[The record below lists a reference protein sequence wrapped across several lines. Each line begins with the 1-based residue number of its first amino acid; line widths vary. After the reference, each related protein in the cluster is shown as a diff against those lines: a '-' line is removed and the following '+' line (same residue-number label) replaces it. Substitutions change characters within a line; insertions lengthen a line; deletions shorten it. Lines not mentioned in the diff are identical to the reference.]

1 MKEYCPTC
9 EIHTHMELIGTLDF
23 YDYFVDIYKCC
34 DCGKECTSGQIRDS
48 LLEVKI
54 LGGYKHDG
62 GRRWLI

>member
-1 MKEYCPTC
+1 
-9 EIHTHMELIGTLDF
+9 MELIGTLDF